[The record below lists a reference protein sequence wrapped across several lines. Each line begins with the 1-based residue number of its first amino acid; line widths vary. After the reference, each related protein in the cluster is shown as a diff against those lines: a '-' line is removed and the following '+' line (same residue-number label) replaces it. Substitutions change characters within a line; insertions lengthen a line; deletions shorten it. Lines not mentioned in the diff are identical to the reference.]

1 VSLNPFLW
9 FSLVWNSD
17 ASNHSIVLQ
26 NASFM

>member
-26 NASFM
+26 NA